1 MLCSGIR
8 IRIPIRSCLFSLSL
22 KFVSPLDNCCCDLKS
37 VTCFVQVPEPKG
49 VADIPEPRG
58 WQTFLNLRGVA
69 DIPGE
74 FHTRR
79 LTFNDR
85 RQGNTSRGMR
95 GTHKGEGSI
104 LTLTSIICDNLPCV
118 ALSLTLLRCHELV
131 NSNP

>member
-1 MLCSGIR
+1 MADI
-8 IRIPIRSCLFSLSL
+8 
-22 KFVSPLDNCCCDLKS
+22 
-37 VTCFVQVPEPKG
+37 PEPEG
-49 VADIPEPRG
+49 VADIPEPE
-58 WQTFLNLRGVA
+58 GVA

-85 RQGNTSRGMR
+85 RQVNTSRGMR